1 MVLEKAAWCRL
12 FYCPHLPKL
21 LILVWQ
27 AFERGLAPLDFAR
40 RAAGG
45 FVNMLDKGV
54 DRVPVSRPGVFSR
67 FVTSLVRLILPV
79 LALTGTFALVYSL
92 RDVAVPQLDFLADI
106 DPLLDPSEWM
116 NWGYLVLPLVFFV
129 LNLTSRRY
137 GAALTLTASL
147 VAWLLM
153 AGGIV
158 WLIHTNVIAD
168 FEAAFASYS
177 LAGSFLGA
185 IAFAQLVNILL
196 FDWLRGIP
204 WWKAPFWAALIGGLA
219 FSIVFNTRPAHV
231 WDAALG
237 GRLIVEAGLHLS
249 WALAQLLPT
258 YLLRSAV
265 RPLPGFGGA

>member
-1 MVLEKAAWCRL
+1 
-12 FYCPHLPKL
+12 
-21 LILVWQ
+21 
-27 AFERGLAPLDFAR
+27 
-40 RAAGG
+40 
-45 FVNMLDKGV
+45 MLDRGV
-54 DRVPVSRPGVFSR
+54 DRIPVRRPGFFVR
-67 FVTSLVRLILPV
+67 FVTALVRLILPV
-79 LALTGTFALVYSL
+79 LALTGTFALVYYL
-92 RDVAVPQLDFLADI
+92 RDVPVPELAALGEI
-106 DPLLDPSEWM
+106 DPVLDPSDWM

-147 VAWLLM
+147 VAWLLI

-158 WLIHTNVIAD
+158 WLINAQVVED

-204 WWKAPFWAALIGGLA
+204 WWKAPFWAALLGGLA

-231 WDAALG
+231 WDMAMG
-237 GRLIVEAGLHLS
+237 GRLIVEAGLHFS
-249 WALAQLLPT
+249 WALVQLLPT
-258 YLLRSAV
+258 YLLRSTV

>member
-1 MVLEKAAWCRL
+1 
-12 FYCPHLPKL
+12 
-21 LILVWQ
+21 
-27 AFERGLAPLDFAR
+27 
-40 RAAGG
+40 
-45 FVNMLDKGV
+45 MLDRGV
-54 DRVPVSRPGVFSR
+54 DRIPVSRPGIFSR
-67 FVTSLVRLILPV
+67 FVTALVRLILPV
-79 LALTGTFALVYSL
+79 LALTGTFALAYSL
-92 RDVAVPQLDFLADI
+92 RDVPVPELAILADI
-106 DPLLDPSEWM
+106 DPILDPAAWM

-147 VAWLLM
+147 VAWLLI

-158 WLIHTNVIAD
+158 WLIHAQVIGD
-168 FEAAFASYS
+168 FEVAFASYS
-177 LAGSFLGA
+177 LAASFLGA
-185 IAFAQLVNILL
+185 FAFAQLVNILL

-204 WWKAPFWAALIGGLA
+204 WWKAPFWAAFVGGLA

-231 WDAALG
+231 WDMALG
-237 GRLIVEAGLHLS
+237 GRLMVEAAIHFS

>member
-1 MVLEKAAWCRL
+1 
-12 FYCPHLPKL
+12 
-21 LILVWQ
+21 
-27 AFERGLAPLDFAR
+27 
-40 RAAGG
+40 
-45 FVNMLDKGV
+45 MLDRGV
-54 DRVPVSRPGVFSR
+54 DRIPVSRPGIFSR
-67 FVTSLVRLILPV
+67 FVTALVRLIVPV

-92 RDVAVPQLDFLADI
+92 RDVPVPVLAVLADI
-106 DPLLDPSEWM
+106 DPVLDPSDWL

-147 VAWLLM
+147 VAWILI
-153 AGGIV
+153 AAGIV
-158 WLIHTNVIAD
+158 WLIHADVIED
-168 FEAAFASYS
+168 FEQVFASYS

-204 WWKAPFWAALIGGLA
+204 WWKAPFWAALIGGIA

-231 WDAALG
+231 WDIALG
-237 GRLIVEAGLHLS
+237 GRLIVEAGIHFS

>member
-1 MVLEKAAWCRL
+1 
-12 FYCPHLPKL
+12 
-21 LILVWQ
+21 
-27 AFERGLAPLDFAR
+27 
-40 RAAGG
+40 
-45 FVNMLDKGV
+45 MLDRGV
-54 DRVPVSRPGVFSR
+54 DRIPVSRPGIFSR
-67 FVTSLVRLILPV
+67 FVTALVRLIVPV

-92 RDVAVPQLDFLADI
+92 RDVPVPALAVLADI
-106 DPLLDPSEWM
+106 DPIFDPSDWL
-116 NWGYLVLPLVFFV
+116 NLGYLVLPLVFFV

-147 VAWLLM
+147 IAWLLI

-158 WLIHTNVIAD
+158 WLIHADVIED
-168 FEAAFASYS
+168 FEQVFASYS

-204 WWKAPFWAALIGGLA
+204 WWKAPFWAALVGGLA

-231 WDAALG
+231 WDIALG
-237 GRLIVEAGLHLS
+237 GRLIVEAGIHFS